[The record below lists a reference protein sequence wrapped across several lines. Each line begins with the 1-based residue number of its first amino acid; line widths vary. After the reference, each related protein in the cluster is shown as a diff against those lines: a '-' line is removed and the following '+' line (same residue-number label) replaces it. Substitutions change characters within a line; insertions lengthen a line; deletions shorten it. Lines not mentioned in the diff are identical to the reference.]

1 MGQTYT
7 TAAYS
12 ELCYPCEF
20 LLWSIQLPTTPHHH
34 IMSSWADIAAKNAP
48 PPELE
53 GHPDPNLLE
62 GEHHAPGES
71 DMSSSAASDDKVHVV
86 TRDEFEIDSHPAED
100 DHRNQGKLLSADGGP
115 GRRTTRAGSNT
126 SNSGNN
132 NNAHSGL
139 NPAAPTFEISKETK
153 ENLAHTEKDVKKV
166 GESAKKDAQEAGQA
180 IKKGAQQAGDSIAK
194 GAQEAKK
201 EASEAAQTVKRGA
214 ANATAEPREE
224 TKENLAQTE
233 KDVKKAGR
241 EIEKDVKKGA
251 AKAEKTWEQGKE
263 SAKAEYDELSE
274 KAKGAYNKLSKEAQE
289 DWHKLSKK
297 SKEEWQAA
305 KNSDLGKEIQKPEVW
320 GSMLGVANLAVIGSV
335 AFYTYAN
342 WHKPRWDRR
351 VVSATVVAVSAWF
364 GLQGYLIPQTDAV
377 RQNRK

>member
-180 IKKGAQQAGDSIAK
+180 IKKDAQQAGDSIAK

-263 SAKAEYDELSE
+263 SAKAEYD
-274 KAKGAYNKLSKEAQE
+274 
-289 DWHKLSKK
+289 KLSKK